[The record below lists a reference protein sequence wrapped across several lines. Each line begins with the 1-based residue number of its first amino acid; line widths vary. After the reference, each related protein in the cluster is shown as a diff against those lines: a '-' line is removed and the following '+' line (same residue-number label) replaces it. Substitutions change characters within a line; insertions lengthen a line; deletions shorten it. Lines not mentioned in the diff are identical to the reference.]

1 MTTKQ
6 NWNYVLLW
14 VVRFLS
20 NLRNPRLSNL
30 VVFRKLRSFFRVNE
44 RCILFAQLFH
54 VRYGDNLL
62 VEEMQD

>member
-1 MTTKQ
+1 
-6 NWNYVLLW
+6 

-44 RCILFAQLFH
+44 RCILFAQLFRVH
-54 VRYGDNLL
+54 YGDNLL